1 MRSRPKKKKRKQK
14 PGISTSKGRVSHWAK
29 SDVGLRR
36 ELNEDSYMADSNLN
50 LYVVADGMGGH
61 AGGDTASRMA
71 VEIVRQKVLEARK
84 DPDLFTGQSALDEN
98 PAILRTLNAAIGCA
112 SENIYTESSQ
122 NPELE
127 GMGTTITM
135 IVTHGVRGYI
145 AHVGD
150 SRLYR
155 LRSGQLEQ
163 VTEDHSL
170 VNEQIKAGFITAEEA
185 AHSRFRNIITRSVG
199 FESDVTADTMSVVME
214 PNDLFLICS
223 DGLNGMI
230 EDEQIQQTINRG
242 KLATVPSRLIAAAN
256 KAGGEDNI
264 SVILVNYEED
274 LAGVSRRGKAKKRK
288 KKRQKRAK
296 KGRK

>member
-14 PGISTSKGRVSHWAK
+14 RGLSVSNGRVSHWAK

-36 ELNEDSYMADSNLN
+36 ELNEDSYLADSNLN

-71 VEIVRQKVLEARK
+71 VDTVRQKVLDARK
-84 DPDLFTGQSALDEN
+84 DSDLFTGQSAIDEN

-112 SENIYTESSQ
+112 SENIYKESSH
-122 NPELE
+122 NPNLE

-135 IVTHGVRGYI
+135 IVTHGVRCYI

-155 LRSGQLEQ
+155 LRSRQLEL

-199 FESDVTADTMSVVME
+199 FESEVTADTMSVVMQ
-214 PNDLFLICS
+214 PNDLFLLCS

-230 EDEQIQQTINRG
+230 DDEQIQKTINRG
-242 KLATVPSRLIAAAN
+242 KLATVPARLIAAAN
-256 KAGGEDNI
+256 KVGGEDNI
-264 SVILVNYEED
+264 SVILVKYEED
-274 LAGVSRRGKAKKRK
+274 LGGEVRRDQGKKRK
-288 KKRQKRAK
+288 KKRQKHAK